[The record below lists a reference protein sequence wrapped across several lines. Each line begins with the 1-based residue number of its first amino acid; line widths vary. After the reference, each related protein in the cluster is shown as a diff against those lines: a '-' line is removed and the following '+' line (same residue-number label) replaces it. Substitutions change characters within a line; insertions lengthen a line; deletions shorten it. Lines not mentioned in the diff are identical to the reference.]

1 MHLALFVLI
10 IAGPIIYL
18 KVLTRQI
25 IILNSAADAHELLER
40 RSAIFS
46 DRPYLYM
53 LYDLAGRRNSVFN
66 VPTEHERHKIYRRL
80 LATELNPRAT
90 LEHAELFQS
99 EVRLLLQRLDETPEK
114 FMRLIRL

>member
-1 MHLALFVLI
+1 VLI
-10 IAGPIIYL
+10 TTGPIIYL
-18 KVLTRQI
+18 KVLTRRI

-53 LYDLAGRRNSVFN
+53 LHDLAGRRNSVFN
-66 VPTEHERHKIYRRL
+66 VPTENERHKIYRRL

-99 EVRLLLQRLDETPEK
+99 EARLLLQRLDEMPDK